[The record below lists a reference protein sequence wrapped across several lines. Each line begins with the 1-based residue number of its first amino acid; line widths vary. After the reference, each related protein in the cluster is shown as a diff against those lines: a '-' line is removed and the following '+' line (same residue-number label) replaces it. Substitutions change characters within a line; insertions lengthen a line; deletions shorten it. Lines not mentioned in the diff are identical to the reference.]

1 MSILPLAGARGP
13 AHREGMTP
21 TFDGR
26 PAVVTP
32 DNIVSIRNHPD
43 GIEVT
48 YRRPDGGL
56 GRWITG
62 ARRLRDDRCDS

>member
-1 MSILPLAGARGP
+1 MV
-13 AHREGMTP
+13 P

-26 PAVVTP
+26 PALLTP
-32 DNIVSIRNHPD
+32 ENIVLIRNHPD

-48 YRRPDGGL
+48 YRRADGGL

-62 ARRLRDDRCDS
+62 ARHRRGEPCES